1 MTLQDL
7 LQVFQ
12 LLTRK
17 AQPDRIY
24 VQLNGIS
31 GNETKISYRM
41 QNFVEIDH
49 MRNKYPSTRCL
60 NFMKTTVCIS

>member
-1 MTLQDL
+1 MMFQDL

-17 AQPDRIY
+17 AQPDGIY

-31 GNETKISYRM
+31 ENETKISYRM

-49 MRNKYPSTRCL
+49 MRNKYPST
-60 NFMKTTVCIS
+60 